1 LISANFETS
10 PHAADTSRKQFKAR
24 RRNDLNDL
32 NDLAELIVG
41 IPKGNAIAKR
51 LDAPG

>member
-32 NDLAELIVG
+32 AELIVG